1 MLVVEGGRVPI
12 RYAPYP
18 AGRPRRLRTRGA
30 VRDLVREARLAP
42 EDLIQPL
49 FVHDGQGPDEAI
61 SSMPGMWRHNLPS
74 LVERCGRAHAAGV
87 RAVALFPRVNDALK
101 TEDGREA
108 WSDDGLVPRAVRAL
122 KSAYPE
128 LAVITD
134 LALDPYSS
142 LGQDGVVIDGE
153 IHNEATIAALVQQAA
168 SHARAGADI
177 VAPSDMMDGRVG
189 AIRQVLDGD
198 GHSNTLILA
207 YSAKYASAF
216 YGPFR
221 DALDSAPRGGA
232 DKRTYQMDP
241 GNGDEALLEVAR
253 DLDEGADMVMVKP
266 GMPYLDV
273 VWRVKQ
279 AFGCPVFVYQVSGEY
294 AMFKAAAANGWL
306 DEEKVVLEALLGF
319 RRAGAD
325 AVLTYYATDVAEW
338 VSR

>member
-1 MLVVEGGRVPI
+1 LI
-12 RYAPYP
+12 
-18 AGRPRRLRTRGA
+18 PR
-30 VRDLVREARLAP
+30 
-42 EDLIQPL
+42 
-49 FVHDGQGPDEAI
+49 
-61 SSMPGMWRHNLPS
+61 S
-74 LVERCGRAHAAGV
+74 
-87 RAVALFPRVNDALK
+87 
-101 TEDGREA
+101 
-108 WSDDGLVPRAVRAL
+108 VRAL
-122 KSAYPE
+122 KAALPE

-142 LGQDGVVIDGE
+142 LGQDGVVVDGD
-153 IHNEATIAALVQQAA
+153 IHNEATIDALIQQAA
-168 SHARAGADI
+168 CHARAGADI

-189 AIRQVLDGD
+189 AIRARLDAG
-198 GHSNTLILA
+198 GHSDTLILA

-221 DALDSAPRGGA
+221 DALDSAPRGGT

-241 GNGDEALLEVAR
+241 GNGDEALMEVAR

-294 AMFKAAAANGWL
+294 AMYKAAAANGWL
-306 DEEKVVLEALLGF
+306 DEERVVLEGLLGF

-325 AVLTYYATDVAEW
+325 AILTYYATDVAEW
-338 VSR
+338 LAR